1 MKRFISVSTVM
12 VLLIACITQS
22 EATPES
28 RAAVLF
34 LLAKPSTR
42 STGMGEAYVAVY
54 DTLAPDAASA
64 HYNPAMIAGQTRR
77 NLSFTHTKWLP
88 ALANDMSYN
97 FVGYTQPTEAFGGN
111 VGLVIP
117 YLNMGEQFRTDEHG
131 NTLGTFSSYDFALAA
146 IYGGQISKNML
157 AGISMKVIR
166 SNLSSVGAGIEKG
179 KGIGTS
185 FAVDVGFLYHITRKL
200 NFGLSLRNMGPEIAY
215 IDASQADPLPQNL
228 MFGVAY
234 KVLESQYNDL
244 LLALDLYK
252 PPGEDLI
259 SFINIGVY
267 VVFPAQHAV
276 LLHCVGD
283 GNDRP
288 DSFLISLSFEDTD
301 GNFCFQW
308 HADQKGLDRKHRSTG
323 GTYLYCAFDLHPFCV
338 PLVGPNGLSVH
349 LSRLIQKTKTGIPC
363 LQNLYLRSVC
373 PMNGKKLYQAD
384 PERNH
389 SEEWDRSHPY
399 LSNKKP
405 DFKDPQPLAVR
416 LK

>member
-252 PPGEDLI
+252 PLI
-259 SFINIGVY
+259 TDSTFLKS
-267 VVFPAQHAV
+267 
-276 LLHCVGD
+276 LLTAWGD
-283 GNDRP
+283 DA
-288 DSFLISLSFEDTD
+288 L
-301 GNFCFQW
+301 
-308 HADQKGLDRKHRSTG
+308 ADEIKEM
-323 GTYLYCAFDLHPFCV
+323 DLH
-338 PLVGPNGLSVH
+338 VGGEYQYGLSRTPGGAFIA
-349 LSRLIQKTKTGIPC
+349 LRAGYSMDRDGELNTPTFGFGLKYSLIQIDVAYISGGDTPQQDSTRFSM
-363 LQNLYLRSVC
+363 NL
-373 PMNGKKLYQAD
+373 N
-384 PERNH
+384 
-389 SEEWDRSHPY
+389 
-399 LSNKKP
+399 
-405 DFKDPQPLAVR
+405 F
-416 LK
+416 